1 MARVFDRLA
10 SSARLCALLCAVCL
24 PAVSLPAALLLEPSI
39 ARADANSEARVFFE
53 RANRQLAAALR
64 LRGERRTRALE
75 DALGSYVSS
84 LRIVRSR
91 NAVFNAGVTLQE
103 LGRADEAFGYFV
115 EYQALSGITDA
126 ERADIAQRIEA
137 MRPRL
142 ALIVV
147 QSTPPA
153 EVRIDRRDLAV
164 LGTTNAAL
172 ELAVTPGEHVVYLSA
187 AGHDEREMRV
197 TAVAGETQRVVAQL
211 TPRPGAL
218 RVLAPPGAVATLD
231 GRAIATGSTVSVSAG
246 AHALRVM
253 LAGRTLAERSVEILP
268 GGALVEIDATRSAD
282 VAASGPGQLEVLI
295 DVPARVLVDG
305 AQLGFGRRVLGS
317 LAAGTHRLRVE
328 ATGRLPYQS
337 TISVQPDNRTH
348 LDVTLGVDPD
358 TLTELGAWPT
368 VALVAT
374 TTALTLGLVVGIVG
388 IASNA
393 TYESDLAA
401 YEAGPQTQTG
411 YDGLVTLREQT
422 VSLNAL
428 ADFFWISTLA
438 LGITTLILYLV
449 DDDDPGGRS
458 TGSVT
463 IAPLAGN
470 GLFGGMLALRL
481 P

>member
-1 MARVFDRLA
+1 MARVFGRLA
-10 SSARLCALLCAVCL
+10 SSALVLAVL
-24 PAVSLPAALLLEPSI
+24 FTAYLPAAQLLQPSI

-103 LGRADEAFGYFV
+103 LGRADEAFDYFV
-115 EYQALSGITDA
+115 EYQAMPGITDA
-126 ERADIAQRIEA
+126 ERADVTQRVEA
-137 MRPRL
+137 MRARL

-147 QSTPPA
+147 QSSPPA

-164 LGTTNAAL
+164 RGTTGAPL
-172 ELAVTPGEHVVYLSA
+172 ELAVAPGEHLVYLSA
-187 AGHDEREMRV
+187 AGHEDAQVRVNAVVGERTRV
-197 TAVAGETQRVVAQL
+197 TLQL

-218 RVLAPPGAVATLD
+218 RVLAPAGAVATLD
-231 GRAIATGSTVSVSAG
+231 GSAVATGSVVSVPAG
-246 AHALRVM
+246 VHALRVV

-268 GGALVEIDATRSAD
+268 GGTLVEIDATRRAD
-282 VAASGPGQLEVLI
+282 TAASGPGQLEVVI

-317 LAAGTHRLRVE
+317 LSAGTHRLRVE
-328 ATGRLPYQS
+328 TAGRLPYQS
-337 TISVQPDNRTH
+337 TITVQSDNRTH
-348 LDVTLGVDPD
+348 LDVTLGVDPQ

-374 TTALTLGLVVGIVG
+374 TATLTLGLVVGIVG
-388 IASNA
+388 LASNTTYEADLA
-393 TYESDLAA
+393 TYS
-401 YEAGPQTQTG
+401 AGPQTLTAYEDLRAQ
-411 YDGLVTLREQT
+411 REQT
-422 VSLNAL
+422 VALNAL
-428 ADFFWISTLA
+428 ADVFWISTLA
-438 LGITTLILYLV
+438 LGVTTLILYLV
-449 DDDDPGGRS
+449 DDDDPGGGS